1 MKIFPAIDIIN
12 GECVRLTKGL
22 AENKTIYDKS
32 PVEMAKIYQ
41 DKGFETIH
49 VVDLDATLGKGSNDK
64 TLELVGKNIDI
75 KIEVAGGIRDKAAI
89 QTKIN
94 QGFDIIVIGTFAIKG
109 IDEVSKFENNILD
122 KISVAIDL
130 KDNKIASH
138 GWQQTSTDS
147 LESIV
152 NIYNAL
158 PIHSFFVTDVA
169 NDGMLSGLNMSTFE
183 SIKKLTDK
191 KITIGGGVKDLSD
204 VQIGIKNGFDHMDR
218 RLLTTMIEK
227 FDGGPVGIDSLA
239 AAISEERDTI
249 EDVLEPYLI
258 QQGFIQRTPRGRVIT
273 QFAYRHFGLEPSQN
287 TKDLFQIDKAN

>member
-49 VVDLDATLGKGSNDK
+49 VVDLDATLRKGNNDK
-64 TLELVGKNIDI
+64 TLELIRKNINI
-75 KIEVAGGIRDKAAI
+75 NIEVAGGIRDKTAI
-89 QTKIN
+89 QNKIN

-109 IDEVSKFENNILD
+109 IDEVSKFENDILD

-130 KDNKIASH
+130 KDKKIASH

-147 LESIV
+147 LESII
-152 NIYNAL
+152 NIYNQL

-169 NDGMLSGLNMSTFE
+169 NDGMLSGLNLSTFE
-183 SIKKLTDK
+183 SIQKLTDK

-204 VQIGIKNGFDHMDR
+204 VEMGIENDFDHMV
-218 RLLTTMIEK
+218 IGKAIYENK
-227 FDGGPVGIDSLA
+227 FSL
-239 AAISEERDTI
+239 EE
-249 EDVLEPYLI
+249 LI
-258 QQGFIQRTPRGRVIT
+258 KLN
-273 QFAYRHFGLEPSQN
+273 A
-287 TKDLFQIDKAN
+287 

>member
-22 AENKTIYDKS
+22 AENKTIHDKS
-32 PVEMAKIYQ
+32 PLEMAKIYQ

-49 VVDLDATLGKGSNDK
+49 VVDLDATLGKGNNDK
-64 TLELVGKNIDI
+64 TLELIRKNIDI
-75 KIEVAGGIRDKAAI
+75 KIEIAGGIRDKAAI
-89 QTKIN
+89 QDKIN

-109 IDEVSKFENNILD
+109 IDEVAKFENNILD

-152 NIYNAL
+152 NIYNEL

-169 NDGMLSGLNMSTFE
+169 NDGMLSGLNISIFE

-191 KITIGGGVKDLSD
+191 KITIGGGVKNLTD
-204 VQIGIKNGFDHMDR
+204 VQIGIKNSFDHMVIGKAIYENR
-218 RLLTTMIEK
+218 I
-227 FDGGPVGIDSLA
+227 SL
-239 AAISEERDTI
+239 EEL
-249 EDVLEPYLI
+249 VKLN
-258 QQGFIQRTPRGRVIT
+258 
-273 QFAYRHFGLEPSQN
+273 A
-287 TKDLFQIDKAN
+287 

>member
-22 AENKTIYDKS
+22 VENKTIYDKS

-49 VVDLDATLGKGSNDK
+49 VVDLDATLGKGTNDK
-64 TLELVGKNIDI
+64 TLELIRKNIDI

-89 QTKIN
+89 QNKIN

-122 KISVAIDL
+122 KISIAIDI

-138 GWQQTSTDS
+138 GWQETSTDS
-147 LESIV
+147 LENIV
-152 NIYNAL
+152 NIYNEL
-158 PIHSFFVTDVA
+158 PIHSFFITDVA
-169 NDGMLSGLNMSTFE
+169 NDGMLSGLNFSTFE
-183 SIKKLTDK
+183 SIQKLTDK

-204 VQIGIKNGFDHMDR
+204 VQIGAKNGFDHMVIGKAIYENR
-218 RLLTTMIEK
+218 
-227 FDGGPVGIDSLA
+227 FSL
-239 AAISEERDTI
+239 EE
-249 EDVLEPYLI
+249 LAKLN
-258 QQGFIQRTPRGRVIT
+258 
-273 QFAYRHFGLEPSQN
+273 A
-287 TKDLFQIDKAN
+287 

>member
-1 MKIFPAIDIIN
+1 
-12 GECVRLTKGL
+12 
-22 AENKTIYDKS
+22 
-32 PVEMAKIYQ
+32 MAKIYQ

-49 VVDLDATLGKGSNDK
+49 VVELNATLGKGSNDK
-64 TLELVGKNIDI
+64 TLELIRKNIDI

-89 QTKIN
+89 KDKIN

-138 GWQQTSTDS
+138 GWRQTSTDS

-152 NIYNAL
+152 NIYNEL

-169 NDGMLSGLNMSTFE
+169 NDGMLSGLNISTFE

-204 VQIGIKNGFDHMDR
+204 VQIGIKNGFDHMV
-218 RLLTTMIEK
+218 IGKAIYENK
-227 FDGGPVGIDSLA
+227 FSLDELVKLNA
-239 AAISEERDTI
+239 
-249 EDVLEPYLI
+249 
-258 QQGFIQRTPRGRVIT
+258 
-273 QFAYRHFGLEPSQN
+273 
-287 TKDLFQIDKAN
+287 

>member
-32 PVEMAKIYQ
+32 TVEMAKIYQ

-64 TLELVGKNIDI
+64 ILELVRKNIDI

-158 PIHSFFVTDVA
+158 PIHSFFITDVA

-204 VQIGIKNGFDHMDR
+204 VQIGIKNGFDHMV
-218 RLLTTMIEK
+218 IGKAIYENK
-227 FDGGPVGIDSLA
+227 FSLDELVKLNA
-239 AAISEERDTI
+239 
-249 EDVLEPYLI
+249 
-258 QQGFIQRTPRGRVIT
+258 
-273 QFAYRHFGLEPSQN
+273 
-287 TKDLFQIDKAN
+287 